1 MRRRLILLPVAAAL
15 APLAPARA
23 DSQSSDSNTD
33 CDGGRCR
40 RTERFVIEDRFGRR
54 GWVREQRWRE
64 DDDDRRGRRRDDDD
78 DDRRRRDPVE
88 DALRRLFR

>member
-1 MRRRLILLPVAAAL
+1 MRRRLILLPVAVAL

-40 RTERFVIEDRFGRR
+40 RTERFVVEDRFGRR
-54 GWVREQRWRE
+54 GWVREERWRE
-64 DDDDRRGRRRDDDD
+64 GPRRRDDDD
-78 DDRRRRDPVE
+78 DDDDRRRRSRDPVE

>member
-1 MRRRLILLPVAAAL
+1 MRRRLILLPVAVAL

-40 RTERFVIEDRFGRR
+40 RVERFVVEDRFGRR
-54 GWVREQRWRE
+54 GWTREQRWRE
-64 DDDDRRGRRRDDDD
+64 DDDD
-78 DDRRRRDPVE
+78 DDRRRRDPIE